1 MNYKECQRVE
11 QIVNL
16 WLEYSDN
23 DNLIDCIAKEGT
35 GLSQALE
42 MLGKKKR
49 LLDAVKSSVKRLF
62 RKNSNDEKSEICPIH
77 AAQTRNSPYKDGEIN
92 RAYKL
97 RNIIISQEQR
107 QAKAMLDEIKATA
120 RTRRDGLLRATVIT
134 TWPEHKRK
142 YNKITGANYTQ
153 ADIAFYFTM
162 SLDVYLEYRESAC
175 QQLIEIDKR
184 LNPELYAKSA

>member
-1 MNYKECQRVE
+1 MNYKDCQRVE

-42 MLGKKKR
+42 QRSKEKRILGIIRR
-49 LLDAVKSSVKRLF
+49 LLSKKY
-62 RKNSNDEKSEICPIH
+62 RKDSNDEKREICPIH
-77 AAQTRNSPYKDGEIN
+77 AKQDRNSPHKDGEIN

-97 RNIIISQEQR
+97 RNIIITNEQR

-134 TWPEHKRK
+134 TWPEYKRK
-142 YNKITGANYTQ
+142 YNKRTGANYTQ
-153 ADIAFYFTM
+153 ADIAFYLTM
-162 SLDVYLEYRESAC
+162 SLDVY
-175 QQLIEIDKR
+175 
-184 LNPELYAKSA
+184 